1 MTTRRSWIPRSLMST
16 LLVTSVIALT
26 PSHAEAKRGFYLG
39 LGLGYASVSGDTG
52 IELQNIAKDPD
63 ANAFTYP
70 DADLNELV
78 RSDAGSGF
86 AFNIRMGYNILG
98 VVAIEGDF
106 GASGNNISNGNE
118 VEGQAG
124 AFFLVKLFP
133 FQFFEQFDDRFWDPY
148 LFGGG
153 GVYFMGYHPDA
164 HSGEMTNDGRAWWP
178 SAAAKYGIGCDFYLG
193 PFLSLGIDLAFI
205 SGFHSTFHIDYDDNI
220 TSETRKSG
228 ASFAFQPTLKINFH
242 VPGT

>member
-1 MTTRRSWIPRSLMST
+1 LST
-16 LLVTSVIALT
+16 LLVTSVIVLT
-26 PSHAEAKRGFYLG
+26 PSNAEAKRGFYLG

-63 ANAFTYP
+63 SYGP

-106 GASGNNISNGNE
+106 GASGNNISNGDE

-124 AFFLVKLFP
+124 AFFSVKLFP

-164 HSGEMTNDGRAWWP
+164 HPPYEMANDGRAWWP
-178 SAAAKYGIGCDFYLG
+178 SSAAKYGIGCDFYVG
-193 PFLSLGIDLAFI
+193 PFMSLGIDLAFI
-205 SGFHSTFHIDYDDNI
+205 HGFHSTFNIDYDDNI
-220 TSETRKSG
+220 TSDAKKSG
-228 ASFAFQPTLKINFH
+228 ASFAFQPTIKFNVH